1 MPISDK
7 ANETS
12 ELYFW
17 FFPSAN
23 EDASDE
29 ITIWLNG
36 VSAFQGKPPNDV
48 RMLNVFR
55 VPDVHLWKASSKRTA
70 QSAGNMAHAALCI
83 TLGTGQLSP
92 TWCG

>member
-7 ANETS
+7 ANETDQ
-12 ELYFW
+12 LYFW

-36 VSAFQGKPPNDV
+36 VSVLQKTTMVNQLMRVGPW
-48 RMLNVFR
+48 VFF
-55 VPDVHLWKASSKRTA
+55 S
-70 QSAGNMAHAALCI
+70 
-83 TLGTGQLSP
+83 
-92 TWCG
+92 

>member
-36 VSAFQGKPPNDV
+36 VSALQENP
-48 RMLNVFR
+48 
-55 VPDVHLWKASSKRTA
+55 
-70 QSAGNMAHAALCI
+70 
-83 TLGTGQLSP
+83 
-92 TWCG
+92 